1 MSEKKN
7 LGQSPGLWRAI
18 GIGALACCAL
28 LMVCLVGAI
37 MHNSNIHTMPNTTMV
52 NHNVPAPAAV
62 PMPVM
67 QQPAIQ
73 PIVQQPVIQQPE
85 VVHAVYRPQPEIVY
99 VKQPEPVQRL
109 GEIDTHQLEFAGAFA
124 SHCFVVVRPAEFK
137 PMIGIAIAQPYLE
150 ARQRITVDRLEREH
164 SLFLPGLF
172 VRAHSQSYLVIPFNF
187 S

>member
-99 VKQPEPVQRL
+99 VKQPEPVQRIVIQ
-109 GEIDTHQLEFAGAFA
+109 EPPQQTQN
-124 SHCFVVVRPAEFK
+124 VVIVRQPAPPPPDLVTTIIYPEER
-137 PMIGIAIAQPYLE
+137 QPQ
-150 ARQRITVDRLEREH
+150 QRVVIVDERAERLRREH
-164 SLFLPGLF
+164 LSRIEEWRYRPQDLAS
-172 VRAHSQSYLVIPFNF
+172 R
-187 S
+187 